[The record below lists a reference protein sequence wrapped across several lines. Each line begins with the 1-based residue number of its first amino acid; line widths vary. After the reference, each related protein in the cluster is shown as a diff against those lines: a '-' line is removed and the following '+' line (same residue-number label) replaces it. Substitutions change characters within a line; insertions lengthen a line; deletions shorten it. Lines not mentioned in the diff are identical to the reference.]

1 MNLHKILST
10 VPPQWRS
17 VATHYARTFDRAGV
31 PADKIDHLIQWG
43 LQYEG
48 SGDEA
53 ELLGAF
59 RQQATRL
66 GLDEP
71 TTALAADWGLEAR
84 EEINSGMWQPEA
96 PAQQDENGKL
106 LADIRAFRAQW
117 PDDYSQ
123 DHDMQALE
131 LRLIDNE
138 LGNAPAPASAAK
150 PEPGKFAVSRGSR
163 MDEIRQ
169 IMRDDPDSY
178 NSNKALQ
185 AEQLSLIEA
194 QIASRP
200 AEAPAAAPPAQA
212 SEGNV

>member
-17 VATHYARTFDRAGV
+17 VATHYARTWDNAGV
-31 PADKIDHLIQWG
+31 PEDKIDHLIQWG
-43 LQYEG
+43 LQYQG

-84 EEINSGMWQPEA
+84 EEINSGKWQPE
-96 PAQQDENGKL
+96 PVQGDDRDSL
-106 LADIRAFRAQW
+106 LAEIRTYHQQW
-117 PDDYSQ
+117 PDDFEA
-123 DHDMQALE
+123 DKDMQRVELE
-131 LRLIDNE
+131 LLDAKLSGKPAQAVTVPATFNGDMRL
-138 LGNAPAPASAAK
+138 K
-150 PEPGKFAVSRGSR
+150 
-163 MDEIRQ
+163 EIRQ
-169 IMRDDPDSY
+169 IIRDDPD
-178 NSNKALQ
+178 ALTRNPGLER
-185 AEQLSLIEA
+185 EQMTLIEA

-200 AEAPAAAPPAQA
+200 AEVPQQSAPATPAQA